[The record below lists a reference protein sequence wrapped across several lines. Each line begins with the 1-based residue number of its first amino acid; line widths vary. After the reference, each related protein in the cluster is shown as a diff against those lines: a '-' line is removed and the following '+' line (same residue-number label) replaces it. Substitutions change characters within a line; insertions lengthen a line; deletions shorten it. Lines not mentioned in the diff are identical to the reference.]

1 MKKIL
6 LALALCLV
14 LCVSLLGCGKKM
26 TGADYLF
33 DSLDN
38 LTTSVQ
44 NKKLDKFTANTAS
57 GAEATIGIA
66 DANALVSLIGTGISG
81 LPTLENITL
90 TSKVKG
96 ETQAFELGV
105 TMNDKPYAMSLI
117 GNADQL
123 VLVTDMLSKNY
134 GVTVEELRT
143 MFADSP
149 AADVPDSFGATQN
162 ALEAQAALERYLDL
176 LETTLRD
183 KVEFTLTENGK
194 NVVVNFALTP
204 ENAADVCAALYA
216 EAKEDSFVEKL
227 LQTSGV
233 DADAFTDAFFAKS
246 AEEVRTEV
254 LNTLTDG
261 GFTANFAAEIV
272 RKGEQL
278 VALNGDI
285 TANDETVKFGISS
298 TEDGIHAVLE
308 ADDDT
313 IEVSVAAKDNLF
325 RLDFAAALDDSTVV
339 LQAAFENGVGNFKYS
354 MDDGSTDID
363 VAVDMTY
370 TLTDKTLDAK
380 IGSITISGQTIDLTG
395 TGVTLHIGGEFTM
408 PEMPAEY
415 TSVADFGDAEWQAVV
430 TDLLTK
436 NPELLTLAMSM
447 MQ

>member
-6 LALALCLV
+6 LALALCLA
-14 LCVSLLGCGKKM
+14 LCVSLLGCGEKK

-38 LTTSVQ
+38 LSTSVQ
-44 NKKLDKFTANTAS
+44 NKKLDKFAANTAS
-57 GAEATIGIA
+57 GREAAIGIA
-66 DANALVSLIGTGISG
+66 DANALVSLIGTGVSG

-134 GVTVEELRT
+134 GITVEEFRT
-143 MFADSP
+143 MLAGNV
-149 AADVPDSFGATQN
+149 AAEALDSFGVTQD
-162 ALEAQAALERYLDL
+162 ALETQAAFERYLDL

-216 EAKEDSFVEKL
+216 EAKEDSFIEKL

-233 DADAFTDAFFAKS
+233 ETDALFAMS
-246 AEEVRTEV
+246 AEEVRTAV

-272 RKGEQL
+272 KKSEQL

-285 TANDETVKFGISS
+285 TANGETAKFGISS
-298 TEDGIHAVLE
+298 TEDGVHAVLE

-325 RLDFAAALDDSTVV
+325 RMDFAAAIDDSTVV
-339 LQAAFENGVGNFKYS
+339 LQVAFENGVGNCKFS
-354 MDDGSTDID
+354 MDDSSTSVDA
-363 VAVDMTY
+363 AVDMTY
-370 TLTDKTLDAK
+370 TLTDKALDVK
-380 IGSITISGQTIDLTG
+380 IGSITISGQTIDLSDA
-395 TGVTLHIGGEFTM
+395 GVTLHVGGEFTM

-436 NPELLTLAMSM
+436 NPELLTLLMGM

>member
-6 LALALCLV
+6 LALALCLA
-14 LCVSLLGCGKKM
+14 LCVSLLGCGEKK

-38 LTTSVQ
+38 LSTSVQ
-44 NKKLDKFTANTAS
+44 NKKLDKFAANTAS
-57 GAEATIGIA
+57 GREAAIGIA
-66 DANALVSLIGTGISG
+66 DANALVSLIGTGVSG

-134 GVTVEELRT
+134 GITVEEIRT
-143 MFADSP
+143 MLAGNV
-149 AADVPDSFGATQN
+149 AAEALDSFGATQN
-162 ALEAQAALERYLDL
+162 ALETQAALERYLDL

-183 KVEFTLTENGK
+183 KVEFVLAENGK

-216 EAKEDSFVEKL
+216 EAKEDSFIEKL

-233 DADAFTDAFFAKS
+233 ETDALFAMS

-285 TANDETVKFGISS
+285 TANGETAKFGISS
-298 TEDGIHAVLE
+298 TEDGVHAVLE

-325 RLDFAAALDDSTVV
+325 RMDFAAAIDDSTVV
-339 LQAAFENGVGNFKYS
+339 LQAAFENGIGNCRYS

-370 TLTDKTLDAK
+370 TLTDKTLDVK
-380 IGSITISGQTIDLTG
+380 IGSITISGQTIDLSDA
-395 TGVTLHIGGEFTM
+395 GVTLHVGGEFTM

>member
-6 LALALCLV
+6 LALTLCFVLCL
-14 LCVSLLGCGKKM
+14 SLLGCGEKK

-38 LTTSVQ
+38 LTATVQ
-44 NKKLDKFTANTAS
+44 NKKLDKFAANMAS
-57 GAEATIGIA
+57 GTEATIGIA

-81 LPTLENITL
+81 LPTLENITI

-143 MFADSP
+143 KFADSP

-183 KVEFTLTENGK
+183 KTEFTLTENGK

-204 ENAADVCAALYA
+204 ESAADVCAALYA
-216 EAKEDSFVEKL
+216 EAKEDSFIIEKVL
-227 LQTSGV
+227 RGGN
-233 DADAFTDAFFAKS
+233 TDVLFAMS
-246 AEEVRTEV
+246 AEDMRTEV

-272 RKGEQL
+272 KKGEKL
-278 VALNGDI
+278 IALNGDI
-285 TANDETVKFGISS
+285 TANGETAKFGISA
-298 TEDGIHAVLE
+298 TEDGVHAVFE
-308 ADDDT
+308 ADSDT

-325 RLDFAAALDDSTVV
+325 RFDSAAALDDSTFV

-380 IGSITISGQTIDLTG
+380 IGSITISGQTIDLSDA
-395 TGVTLHIGGEFTM
+395 GVTLHVGGEFTM
-408 PEMPAEY
+408 PDMPAEY
-415 TSVADFGDAEWQAVV
+415 TSVADFGEEEWQAIV

-436 NPELLTLAMSM
+436 NPELLTLLMGM

>member
-6 LALALCLV
+6 LALALCFA
-14 LCVSLLGCGKKM
+14 LCVSLLGCGEKK

-38 LTTSVQ
+38 LSTSVQ
-44 NKKLDKFTANTAS
+44 NKKLDKFAANTAS
-57 GAEATIGIA
+57 GAEVTIGIA
-66 DANALVSLIGTGISG
+66 DANALVSLIGTGVSG

-134 GVTVEELRT
+134 GITVEEIRT
-143 MFADSP
+143 MLAGNV
-149 AADVPDSFGATQN
+149 AAEALDSFGATQN
-162 ALEAQAALERYLDL
+162 ALETQAALERYLDL

-183 KVEFTLTENGK
+183 KVEFVLAENGK

-216 EAKEDSFVEKL
+216 EAKEDSFIEKL

-233 DADAFTDAFFAKS
+233 ETDALFAMS

-272 RKGEQL
+272 KKGEQL

-285 TANDETVKFGISS
+285 TANGETAKFGISS
-298 TEDGIHAVLE
+298 TEDGVHAVLE

-325 RLDFAAALDDSTVV
+325 RMDFAAAIDDSTVV
-339 LQAAFENGVGNFKYS
+339 LQVAFENGIGNCRYS

-363 VAVDMTY
+363 AAVDMTY
-370 TLTDKTLDAK
+370 TLTDKTLDVK
-380 IGSITISGQTIDLTG
+380 IGSITISGQTIDLSDA
-395 TGVTLHIGGEFTM
+395 GVTLHVGGEFTM

>member
-6 LALALCLV
+6 LALALCLA
-14 LCVSLLGCGKKM
+14 LCVSLLGCGEKK

-38 LTTSVQ
+38 LSTSVQ
-44 NKKLDKFTANTAS
+44 NKKLDKFAANTAS
-57 GAEATIGIA
+57 GREAAIGIA
-66 DANALVSLIGTGISG
+66 DANALVSLIGTGVSG

-134 GVTVEELRT
+134 GITVEEIRT
-143 MFADSP
+143 MLAGNV
-149 AADVPDSFGATQN
+149 AAEALDSFGATQD
-162 ALEAQAALERYLDL
+162 ALETQAALERYLDL

-183 KVEFTLTENGK
+183 KVEFVLAENGK
-194 NVVVNFALTP
+194 NAVVNFALTP

-216 EAKEDSFVEKL
+216 EAKEDSFIEKL

-233 DADAFTDAFFAKS
+233 ETDALFAMS

-285 TANDETVKFGISS
+285 TANGETAKFGISS
-298 TEDGIHAVLE
+298 TEDGVHAVLE

-339 LQAAFENGVGNFKYS
+339 LQAAFENGIGNCRYS

-370 TLTDKTLDAK
+370 TLTDKTLDVK
-380 IGSITISGQTIDLTG
+380 IGSITISGQAIDLSDA
-395 TGVTLHIGGEFTM
+395 GVTLHVGGEFTM

>member
-6 LALALCLV
+6 LALALCLA
-14 LCVSLLGCGKKM
+14 LCVSLLGCGEKK

-38 LTTSVQ
+38 LSTSVQ
-44 NKKLDKFTANTAS
+44 NKKLDKFAANTAS
-57 GAEATIGIA
+57 GREAAIGIA
-66 DANALVSLIGTGISG
+66 DANALVSLIGTGVSG

-134 GVTVEELRT
+134 GITVEEIRT
-143 MFADSP
+143 MLAGNV
-149 AADVPDSFGATQN
+149 AAEALDSFGATQN
-162 ALEAQAALERYLDL
+162 ALETQAALERYLDL

-183 KVEFTLTENGK
+183 KVEFVLAENGK
-194 NVVVNFALTP
+194 NAVVNFALTP

-216 EAKEDSFVEKL
+216 EAKEDSFIEKL

-233 DADAFTDAFFAKS
+233 ETDAFFAMS

-272 RKGEQL
+272 KKGEQL

-285 TANDETVKFGISS
+285 TANGETAKFGISS
-298 TEDGIHAVLE
+298 TEDGVHAVLE

-325 RLDFAAALDDSTVV
+325 RMDFAAAIDDSTVV
-339 LQAAFENGVGNFKYS
+339 LQVAFENGIGNCRYS

-370 TLTDKTLDAK
+370 TLTDKTLDVK
-380 IGSITISGQTIDLTG
+380 IGSITISGQTIDLSDA
-395 TGVTLHIGGEFTM
+395 GVTLHVGGEFTM

>member
-6 LALALCLV
+6 LALALCLA
-14 LCVSLLGCGKKM
+14 LCVSLLGCGEKK

-38 LTTSVQ
+38 LSTSVQ
-44 NKKLDKFTANTAS
+44 NKKLDKFAANTAS
-57 GAEATIGIA
+57 GREAAIGIA
-66 DANALVSLIGTGISG
+66 DANALVSLIGTGVSG

-134 GVTVEELRT
+134 GITMEEIRT
-143 MFADSP
+143 MLAGNV
-149 AADVPDSFGATQN
+149 AAEALDSFGATQN
-162 ALEAQAALERYLDL
+162 ALETQAALERYLDL

-183 KVEFTLTENGK
+183 KVEFVLAENGK

-233 DADAFTDAFFAKS
+233 ETDALFAMS

-285 TANDETVKFGISS
+285 TANGETAKFGISS
-298 TEDGIHAVLE
+298 TEDGVHAVLE

-339 LQAAFENGVGNFKYS
+339 LQAAFENGIGNCRYS

-370 TLTDKTLDAK
+370 TLTDKTLDVK
-380 IGSITISGQTIDLTG
+380 IGSITISGQTIDLSDA
-395 TGVTLHIGGEFTM
+395 GVTLHVGGEFTM

>member
-6 LALALCLV
+6 LALALCLA
-14 LCVSLLGCGKKM
+14 LCVSLLGCGEKK

-38 LTTSVQ
+38 LSTSVQ
-44 NKKLDKFTANTAS
+44 NKKLDKFAANTAS

-66 DANALVSLIGTGISG
+66 DANALVSLIGTGVSG

-105 TMNDKPYAMSLI
+105 TMNDKPYAMCFI

-123 VLVTDMLSKNY
+123 VLVTEMLSKNY
-134 GVTVEELRT
+134 GITVEEIRT
-143 MFADSP
+143 MLAGNV
-149 AADVPDSFGATQN
+149 AAEALDSFGATQN
-162 ALEAQAALERYLDL
+162 ALETQAALERYLDL

-183 KVEFTLTENGK
+183 KVEFVLAENGK

-216 EAKEDSFVEKL
+216 EAKEDSFIEKL

-233 DADAFTDAFFAKS
+233 ETDALFAMS

-285 TANDETVKFGISS
+285 TANGETAKFGISS
-298 TEDGIHAVLE
+298 TEDGVHAVLE

-325 RLDFAAALDDSTVV
+325 RLDFAAAIDDSTVV
-339 LQAAFENGVGNFKYS
+339 LQVAFENGIGNCRYS

-370 TLTDKTLDAK
+370 TLTDKTLDVK
-380 IGSITISGQTIDLTG
+380 IGSITISGQTIDLSDA
-395 TGVTLHIGGEFTM
+395 GVTLHVGGEFTM

>member
-6 LALALCLV
+6 LALALCLA
-14 LCVSLLGCGKKM
+14 LCVSLLGCGEKK

-38 LTTSVQ
+38 LSTSVQ
-44 NKKLDKFTANTAS
+44 NKKLDKFAANTAS
-57 GAEATIGIA
+57 GREAAIGIA
-66 DANALVSLIGTGISG
+66 DANALVSLIGTGVSG

-134 GVTVEELRT
+134 GITVEEIRT
-143 MFADSP
+143 MLAGNV
-149 AADVPDSFGATQN
+149 AAEALDSFGATQN
-162 ALEAQAALERYLDL
+162 ALETQAALERYLDL

-183 KVEFTLTENGK
+183 KVEFVLAENGK

-216 EAKEDSFVEKL
+216 EAKEDSFIEKL

-233 DADAFTDAFFAKS
+233 ETDALFAMS

-272 RKGEQL
+272 RNGEQL

-285 TANDETVKFGISS
+285 TANGETAKFGISS
-298 TEDGIHAVLE
+298 TEDGVHAVLE

-325 RLDFAAALDDSTVV
+325 RMDFAAAIDDSTVV
-339 LQAAFENGVGNFKYS
+339 LQAAFENGIGNCRYS

-363 VAVDMTY
+363 VTVDMTY
-370 TLTDKTLDAK
+370 TLTDKTLDVK
-380 IGSITISGQTIDLTG
+380 IGSITISGQTIDLSDA
-395 TGVTLHIGGEFTM
+395 GVTLHVGGEFTM

>member
-6 LALALCLV
+6 LALALCLA
-14 LCVSLLGCGKKM
+14 LCVSLLGCGEKK

-38 LTTSVQ
+38 LSTSVQ
-44 NKKLDKFTANTAS
+44 NKKLDKFAANTAS
-57 GAEATIGIA
+57 GREAAIGIA
-66 DANALVSLIGTGISG
+66 DANALVSLIGTGVSG

-134 GVTVEELRT
+134 GITVEEIRT
-143 MFADSP
+143 MLAGNV
-149 AADVPDSFGATQN
+149 AAEALDSFGATQN
-162 ALEAQAALERYLDL
+162 ALETQAALERYLDL
-176 LETTLRD
+176 LESTLRD
-183 KVEFTLTENGK
+183 KVEFVLAENGK

-216 EAKEDSFVEKL
+216 EAKEDSFIEKL

-233 DADAFTDAFFAKS
+233 ETDALFAMS

-285 TANDETVKFGISS
+285 TANGETAKFGISS
-298 TEDGIHAVLE
+298 TEDGVHAVLE

-325 RLDFAAALDDSTVV
+325 RMDFAAAIDDSTVV
-339 LQAAFENGVGNFKYS
+339 LQVAFENGIGNCKFS
-354 MDDGSTDID
+354 MDDSSTDID

-370 TLTDKTLDAK
+370 TLTDKTLDVK
-380 IGSITISGQTIDLTG
+380 IGSITISGQTIDLSDA
-395 TGVTLHIGGEFTM
+395 GVTLHVGGEFTM

>member
-6 LALALCLV
+6 LALALCLA
-14 LCVSLLGCGKKM
+14 LCVSLLGCGEKK

-38 LTTSVQ
+38 LSTSVQ
-44 NKKLDKFTANTAS
+44 NKKLDKFAANTAS

-66 DANALVSLIGTGISG
+66 DANALVSLIGTGVSG

-134 GVTVEELRT
+134 GITVEEIRT
-143 MFADSP
+143 MLAGNV
-149 AADVPDSFGATQN
+149 AAEALDSFGATQN
-162 ALEAQAALERYLDL
+162 ALETQAALERYLDL

-183 KVEFTLTENGK
+183 KVEFVLAENGK
-194 NVVVNFALTP
+194 NAVVNFALTP

-216 EAKEDSFVEKL
+216 EAKEDSFIEKL

-233 DADAFTDAFFAKS
+233 ETDALFAMS

-285 TANDETVKFGISS
+285 TANGETAKFGISS
-298 TEDGIHAVLE
+298 TEDGVHAVLE

-325 RLDFAAALDDSTVV
+325 RMDFAAAIDDSTVV
-339 LQAAFENGVGNFKYS
+339 LQVAFENGIGNCRYS

-370 TLTDKTLDAK
+370 TLTDKTLDVK
-380 IGSITISGQTIDLTG
+380 IGSITISGQTIDLSDA
-395 TGVTLHIGGEFTM
+395 GVTLHVGGEFTM

>member
-6 LALALCLV
+6 LALALCLA
-14 LCVSLLGCGKKM
+14 LCVSLLGCGEKK

-38 LTTSVQ
+38 LSTSVQ
-44 NKKLDKFTANTAS
+44 NKKLDKFAANTAS
-57 GAEATIGIA
+57 GREAAIGIA
-66 DANALVSLIGTGISG
+66 DANALVSLIGTGVSG

-134 GVTVEELRT
+134 GITVEEIRT
-143 MFADSP
+143 MLAGNV
-149 AADVPDSFGATQN
+149 AAEALDSFGATQN
-162 ALEAQAALERYLDL
+162 ALETQAALERYLDL

-183 KVEFTLTENGK
+183 KVEFVLAENGK
-194 NVVVNFALTP
+194 NAVVNFALTP

-216 EAKEDSFVEKL
+216 EAKEDSFIEKL

-233 DADAFTDAFFAKS
+233 ETDAFFAMS

-272 RKGEQL
+272 KKGEQL

-285 TANDETVKFGISS
+285 TANGETAKFGISS
-298 TEDGIHAVLE
+298 TEDGVHAVLE

-325 RLDFAAALDDSTVV
+325 RLDFAAAIDDSTVV
-339 LQAAFENGVGNFKYS
+339 LQVAFENGIGNCKFS
-354 MDDGSTDID
+354 MDDGSTSVDA
-363 VAVDMTY
+363 AVDMTY
-370 TLTDKTLDAK
+370 TLTDKTLDVK
-380 IGSITISGQTIDLTG
+380 IGSITISGQTIDLSDA
-395 TGVTLHIGGEFTM
+395 GVTLHVGGEFTM

>member
-14 LCVSLLGCGKKM
+14 LCVSLLGCGEKK

-38 LTTSVQ
+38 LSTSVQ
-44 NKKLDKFTANTAS
+44 NKKLDKFAANTAS
-57 GAEATIGIA
+57 GREAAIGIA
-66 DANALVSLIGTGISG
+66 DANALVSLIGTGVSG

-134 GVTVEELRT
+134 GITVEEIRT
-143 MFADSP
+143 MLAGNM
-149 AADVPDSFGATQN
+149 AAEALDSFGATQN
-162 ALEAQAALERYLDL
+162 ALETQAALERYLDL

-183 KVEFTLTENGK
+183 KVEFVLAENGK
-194 NVVVNFALTP
+194 NAVVNFALTP

-216 EAKEDSFVEKL
+216 EAKEDSFIEKL

-233 DADAFTDAFFAKS
+233 ETDALFAMS

-272 RKGEQL
+272 KKGEQL

-285 TANDETVKFGISS
+285 TANGETAKFGISS
-298 TEDGIHAVLE
+298 TEDGVHAVLE

-325 RLDFAAALDDSTVV
+325 RMDFAAALDDSTVV
-339 LQAAFENGVGNFKYS
+339 LQVAFENGIGNCRYS

-370 TLTDKTLDAK
+370 TLTDKTLDVK
-380 IGSITISGQTIDLTG
+380 IGSITISGQTIDLSDA
-395 TGVTLHIGGEFTM
+395 GVTLHVGGEFTM

-415 TSVADFGDAEWQAVV
+415 TSVADFGDAEWQAAV

>member
-6 LALALCLV
+6 LALALCLA
-14 LCVSLLGCGKKM
+14 LCVSLLGCGEKK

-38 LTTSVQ
+38 LSTSVQ
-44 NKKLDKFTANTAS
+44 NKKLDKFAANTAS
-57 GAEATIGIA
+57 GREAAIGIA
-66 DANALVSLIGTGISG
+66 DANALVSLIGTGVSG

-134 GVTVEELRT
+134 GITVEEIRT
-143 MFADSP
+143 MLAGNV
-149 AADVPDSFGATQN
+149 AAEALDSFGATQN
-162 ALEAQAALERYLDL
+162 ALETQAALERYLDL

-183 KVEFTLTENGK
+183 KVEFVLAENGK

-216 EAKEDSFVEKL
+216 EAKEDSFIEKL

-233 DADAFTDAFFAKS
+233 ETDALFAMS

-285 TANDETVKFGISS
+285 TANGETAKFGISS
-298 TEDGIHAVLE
+298 TEDGVHAVLE

-325 RLDFAAALDDSTVV
+325 RLDFAAAMDESTVV
-339 LQAAFENGVGNFKYS
+339 LQVAFENGIGNCKFS
-354 MDDGSTDID
+354 MDDGSTSVDA
-363 VAVDMTY
+363 AVDMTY
-370 TLTDKTLDAK
+370 TLTDKTLDVK
-380 IGSITISGQTIDLTG
+380 IGSITISGQTIDLSDA
-395 TGVTLHIGGEFTM
+395 GVTLHVGGEFTM

>member
-6 LALALCLV
+6 LALALCLA
-14 LCVSLLGCGKKM
+14 LCVSLLGCGEKK

-38 LTTSVQ
+38 LSTSVQ
-44 NKKLDKFTANTAS
+44 NKKLDKFAANTAS

-66 DANALVSLIGTGISG
+66 DANALVSLIGTGVSG

-134 GVTVEELRT
+134 GITVEEIRT
-143 MFADSP
+143 MLAGNV
-149 AADVPDSFGATQN
+149 AAEALDSFGATQN
-162 ALEAQAALERYLDL
+162 ALETQAALERYLDL

-183 KVEFTLTENGK
+183 KVEFVLAENGK

-216 EAKEDSFVEKL
+216 EAKEDSFIEKL

-233 DADAFTDAFFAKS
+233 ETDALFAMS

-272 RKGEQL
+272 KKGEQL

-285 TANDETVKFGISS
+285 TANGETAKFGISS
-298 TEDGIHAVLE
+298 TEDGVHAVLE

-325 RLDFAAALDDSTVV
+325 RMDFAAAIDDSTVV
-339 LQAAFENGVGNFKYS
+339 LQVAFENGIGNCKFS
-354 MDDGSTDID
+354 MDDSSTSVDA
-363 VAVDMTY
+363 AVDMTY
-370 TLTDKTLDAK
+370 TLTDKTLDVK
-380 IGSITISGQTIDLTG
+380 IGSITISGQTIDLSDA
-395 TGVTLHIGGEFTM
+395 GVTLHVGGEFTM

>member
-6 LALALCLV
+6 LALALCLA
-14 LCVSLLGCGKKM
+14 LCVSLLGCGEKK

-38 LTTSVQ
+38 LSTSVQ
-44 NKKLDKFTANTAS
+44 NKKLDKFAANTAS
-57 GAEATIGIA
+57 GREAAIGIA
-66 DANALVSLIGTGISG
+66 DANALVSLIGTGVSG

-134 GVTVEELRT
+134 GITVEEIRT
-143 MFADSP
+143 MLAGNV
-149 AADVPDSFGATQN
+149 AAEALDSFGATQN
-162 ALEAQAALERYLDL
+162 ALETQAALERYLDL

-183 KVEFTLTENGK
+183 KVEFVLAENGK

-216 EAKEDSFVEKL
+216 EAKEDSFIEKL

-233 DADAFTDAFFAKS
+233 ETDALFAMS

-254 LNTLTDG
+254 LNTLTDS

-285 TANDETVKFGISS
+285 TANGETAKFGISS
-298 TEDGIHAVLE
+298 TEDGVHAVLE

-325 RLDFAAALDDSTVV
+325 RMDFAAAIDDSTVV
-339 LQAAFENGVGNFKYS
+339 LQAAFENGIGNCRYS

-370 TLTDKTLDAK
+370 TLTDKTLDVK
-380 IGSITISGQTIDLTG
+380 IGSITISGQTIDLSDA
-395 TGVTLHIGGEFTM
+395 GVTLHVGGEFTM

>member
-6 LALALCLV
+6 LALALCLA
-14 LCVSLLGCGKKM
+14 LCVSLLGCGEKK

-38 LTTSVQ
+38 LSTSVQ
-44 NKKLDKFTANTAS
+44 NKKLDKFAANTAS
-57 GAEATIGIA
+57 GREAAIGIA
-66 DANALVSLIGTGISG
+66 DANALVSLIGTGVSG

-134 GVTVEELRT
+134 GITVEEIRT
-143 MFADSP
+143 MLAGNV
-149 AADVPDSFGATQN
+149 AAEALDSFGATQN
-162 ALEAQAALERYLDL
+162 ALETQAALERYLDL

-183 KVEFTLTENGK
+183 KVEFVLAENGK

-216 EAKEDSFVEKL
+216 EAKEDSFIEKL

-233 DADAFTDAFFAKS
+233 ETDALFAMS
-246 AEEVRTEV
+246 AEEVRTAV

-285 TANDETVKFGISS
+285 TANGETAKFGISS
-298 TEDGIHAVLE
+298 TEDGVHAVLE

-325 RLDFAAALDDSTVV
+325 RMDFAAAIDDSTVV
-339 LQAAFENGVGNFKYS
+339 LQAAFENGIGNCRYS

-370 TLTDKTLDAK
+370 TLTDKTLDVK
-380 IGSITISGQTIDLTG
+380 IGSITISGQTIDLSDA
-395 TGVTLHIGGEFTM
+395 GVTLHVGGEFTM

>member
-6 LALALCLV
+6 LALALCLA
-14 LCVSLLGCGKKM
+14 LCVSLLGCGEKK

-38 LTTSVQ
+38 LSTSVQ
-44 NKKLDKFTANTAS
+44 NKKLDKFAANTAS
-57 GAEATIGIA
+57 GREAAIGIA
-66 DANALVSLIGTGISG
+66 DANALVSLIGTGVSG

-134 GVTVEELRT
+134 GITVEEIRT
-143 MFADSP
+143 MLAGNV
-149 AADVPDSFGATQN
+149 AAEALDSFGATQD
-162 ALEAQAALERYLDL
+162 ALETQAALERYLDL

-183 KVEFTLTENGK
+183 KVEFVLAENGK
-194 NVVVNFALTP
+194 NAVVNFALTP

-216 EAKEDSFVEKL
+216 EAKEDSFIEKL

-233 DADAFTDAFFAKS
+233 ETDALFAMS

-285 TANDETVKFGISS
+285 TANGETAKFGISS
-298 TEDGIHAVLE
+298 TEDGVHAVLE

-325 RLDFAAALDDSTVV
+325 RMDFAAALDDSTVV
-339 LQAAFENGVGNFKYS
+339 LQAAFENGIGNCRYS

-370 TLTDKTLDAK
+370 TLTDKTLDVK
-380 IGSITISGQTIDLTG
+380 IGSITISGHTFDLSDA
-395 TGVTLHIGGEFTM
+395 GVTLHVGGEFTM

>member
-6 LALALCLV
+6 LALALCLA
-14 LCVSLLGCGKKM
+14 LCVSLLGCGEKK

-38 LTTSVQ
+38 LSTSVQ
-44 NKKLDKFTANTAS
+44 NKKLDKFAANTAS
-57 GAEATIGIA
+57 GREAAIGIA
-66 DANALVSLIGTGISG
+66 DANALVSLIGTGVSG

-134 GVTVEELRT
+134 GITVEEIRT
-143 MFADSP
+143 MLAGNV
-149 AADVPDSFGATQN
+149 AAEALDSFGATQD
-162 ALEAQAALERYLDL
+162 AFETQAALERYLDL

-183 KVEFTLTENGK
+183 KVEFVLAENGK
-194 NVVVNFALTP
+194 NAVVNFALTP

-216 EAKEDSFVEKL
+216 EAKEDSFIEKL

-233 DADAFTDAFFAKS
+233 ETDALFAMS

-285 TANDETVKFGISS
+285 TANGETAKFGISS
-298 TEDGIHAVLE
+298 TEDGVHAVLE

-325 RLDFAAALDDSTVV
+325 RMDFAAAIDDSTVV
-339 LQAAFENGVGNFKYS
+339 LQVAFENGIGNCKFS
-354 MDDGSTDID
+354 MDDGSTSVDA
-363 VAVDMTY
+363 AVDMTY
-370 TLTDKTLDAK
+370 TLTDKTLDVK
-380 IGSITISGQTIDLTG
+380 IGSITISGQTIDLSDA
-395 TGVTLHIGGEFTM
+395 GVTLHVGGEFTM

>member
-14 LCVSLLGCGKKM
+14 LCVSLLGCGEKK

-38 LTTSVQ
+38 LSTSVQ
-44 NKKLDKFTANTAS
+44 NKKLDKFAANTAS
-57 GAEATIGIA
+57 GREAAIGIA
-66 DANALVSLIGTGISG
+66 DANALVSLIGTGVPG

-134 GVTVEELRT
+134 GITVEEIRT
-143 MFADSP
+143 MLAGNV
-149 AADVPDSFGATQN
+149 AAEALDSFGATQN
-162 ALEAQAALERYLDL
+162 ALETQAALERYLDL

-183 KVEFTLTENGK
+183 KVEFVLAENGK

-216 EAKEDSFVEKL
+216 EAKEDSFIEKL

-233 DADAFTDAFFAKS
+233 ETDALFAMS

-272 RKGEQL
+272 KKGEQL

-285 TANDETVKFGISS
+285 TANGETAKFGISS
-298 TEDGIHAVLE
+298 TEDGVHAVLE

-325 RLDFAAALDDSTVV
+325 RMDFAAAIDDSTVV
-339 LQAAFENGVGNFKYS
+339 LQAAFENGIGNCRYS

-370 TLTDKTLDAK
+370 TLTDKTLDVK
-380 IGSITISGQTIDLTG
+380 IGSITISGQTIDLSDA
-395 TGVTLHIGGEFTM
+395 GVTLHVGGEFTM

>member
-6 LALALCLV
+6 LALALCLA
-14 LCVSLLGCGKKM
+14 LCVSLLGCGEKK

-38 LTTSVQ
+38 LSTSVQ
-44 NKKLDKFTANTAS
+44 NKKLDKFAANTAS

-66 DANALVSLIGTGISG
+66 DANALVSLIGTGVSG

-134 GVTVEELRT
+134 GITVEEIRT
-143 MFADSP
+143 MLAGNV
-149 AADVPDSFGATQN
+149 AAEALDSFGATQN
-162 ALEAQAALERYLDL
+162 ALETQAALERYRDL

-183 KVEFTLTENGK
+183 KVEFVLAENGK

-216 EAKEDSFVEKL
+216 EAKEDSFIEKL

-233 DADAFTDAFFAKS
+233 ETDALFAMS

-285 TANDETVKFGISS
+285 TANGETAKFGISS
-298 TEDGIHAVLE
+298 TEDGVHAVLE

-325 RLDFAAALDDSTVV
+325 RLDFAAAIDDSTVV
-339 LQAAFENGVGNFKYS
+339 LQVAFENGVGHCKFS
-354 MDDGSTDID
+354 MDDSSTSVDA
-363 VAVDMTY
+363 AVDMTY
-370 TLTDKTLDAK
+370 TLTDKTLDVK
-380 IGSITISGQTIDLTG
+380 IGSITISGQTIDLSDA
-395 TGVTLHIGGEFTM
+395 GVTLHVGGEFTM

>member
-6 LALALCLV
+6 LCLA
-14 LCVSLLGCGKKM
+14 LCVSLLGCGEKK

-38 LTTSVQ
+38 LSTSVQ
-44 NKKLDKFTANTAS
+44 NKKLDKFAANTAS

-66 DANALVSLIGTGISG
+66 DANALVSLIGTGVSG

-105 TMNDKPYAMSLI
+105 TMNDKPYAMSFI
-117 GNADQL
+117 GNADRL

-134 GVTVEELRT
+134 GITVEEIRT
-143 MFADSP
+143 MLAGNV
-149 AADVPDSFGATQN
+149 AAEALDSFGAPQN
-162 ALEAQAALERYLDL
+162 ALETQAALERYLDL

-183 KVEFTLTENGK
+183 KVEFVLAENGK

-216 EAKEDSFVEKL
+216 EAKEDSFIEKL

-233 DADAFTDAFFAKS
+233 ETDALFAMS

-285 TANDETVKFGISS
+285 TANGETAKFGISS
-298 TEDGIHAVLE
+298 TEDGVHAVLE

-325 RLDFAAALDDSTVV
+325 RMDFAAAIDDSTVV
-339 LQAAFENGVGNFKYS
+339 LQAAFENGIGNCRYS

-370 TLTDKTLDAK
+370 TLTDKTLDVK
-380 IGSITISGQTIDLTG
+380 IGSITISGQTIDLSDA
-395 TGVTLHIGGEFTM
+395 GVTLHVGGEFTM

-415 TSVADFGDAEWQAVV
+415 TSVADFGDAEWQAV

>member
-6 LALALCLV
+6 LALALCLA
-14 LCVSLLGCGKKM
+14 LCVSLLGCGEKK

-38 LTTSVQ
+38 LSASVQ
-44 NKKLDKFTANTAS
+44 NKKLDKFAANTAS

-66 DANALVSLIGTGISG
+66 DANALVSLIGTGVSG

-134 GVTVEELRT
+134 GITVEEIRT
-143 MFADSP
+143 MLASNV
-149 AADVPDSFGATQN
+149 AAEALDSFGATQN
-162 ALEAQAALERYLDL
+162 ALETQAALERYRDL

-183 KVEFTLTENGK
+183 KVEFVLAENGK

-216 EAKEDSFVEKL
+216 EAKEDSFIEKL

-233 DADAFTDAFFAKS
+233 ETDALFAMS

-272 RKGEQL
+272 KKGEQL

-285 TANDETVKFGISS
+285 TANGETAKFGISS
-298 TEDGIHAVLE
+298 TEDGVHAVLE

-325 RLDFAAALDDSTVV
+325 RMDFAAAIDDSTVV
-339 LQAAFENGVGNFKYS
+339 LQVAFENGIGNCKFS
-354 MDDGSTDID
+354 MDDSSTSVDA
-363 VAVDMTY
+363 AVDMTY
-370 TLTDKTLDAK
+370 TLTDKTLDVK
-380 IGSITISGQTIDLTG
+380 IGSITISGQTIDLSDA
-395 TGVTLHIGGEFTM
+395 GVTLHVGGEFTM

>member
-6 LALALCLV
+6 LALALCLA
-14 LCVSLLGCGKKM
+14 LCVSLLGCGEKK

-38 LTTSVQ
+38 MSTSVQ
-44 NKKLDKFTANTAS
+44 NKKLDKFAANTAS
-57 GAEATIGIA
+57 GREAAIGIA
-66 DANALVSLIGTGISG
+66 DANALVSLIGTGVSG

-134 GVTVEELRT
+134 GITVEEIRT
-143 MFADSP
+143 MLAGNV
-149 AADVPDSFGATQN
+149 AAEALDSFGATQN
-162 ALEAQAALERYLDL
+162 ALETQAALERYLDL

-183 KVEFTLTENGK
+183 KVEFVLAENGK

-216 EAKEDSFVEKL
+216 EAKEDSFIEKL

-233 DADAFTDAFFAKS
+233 ETDALFAMS

-254 LNTLTDG
+254 LSTLTDG

-285 TANDETVKFGISS
+285 TANGETAKFGISS
-298 TEDGIHAVLE
+298 TEDGVHAVLE

-325 RLDFAAALDDSTVV
+325 RLDFAAAIDDSTVV
-339 LQAAFENGVGNFKYS
+339 LQVAFENGIGNCRYS

-370 TLTDKTLDAK
+370 TLTDKTLDVK
-380 IGSITISGQTIDLTG
+380 IGSITISGQAIDLSDA
-395 TGVTLHIGGEFTM
+395 GVTLHVGGEFTM

>member
-33 DSLDN
+33 DSFDN
-38 LTTSVQ
+38 LSTSVQ
-44 NKKLDKFTANTAS
+44 NKKLDKFAANTAS
-57 GAEATIGIA
+57 GREAAIGIA
-66 DANALVSLIGTGISG
+66 DANALVSLIGTGVSG

-134 GVTVEELRT
+134 GITVEEIRT
-143 MFADSP
+143 MLAGNV
-149 AADVPDSFGATQN
+149 AAEALDSFGATQN
-162 ALEAQAALERYLDL
+162 ALETQAALERYLDL

-204 ENAADVCAALYA
+204 ENAADVCATLYA

-233 DADAFTDAFFAKS
+233 DADAFFAMS

-254 LNTLTDG
+254 LNTLTDD

-325 RLDFAAALDDSTVV
+325 RLDFAAALDDSTVA
-339 LQAAFENGVGNFKYS
+339 LQAAFENGVGNCKYS

-380 IGSITISGQTIDLTG
+380 IGSITISGQTIDLSDVG
-395 TGVTLHIGGEFTM
+395 LTLHIGGDFTM

>member
-6 LALALCLV
+6 LALALCLA
-14 LCVSLLGCGKKM
+14 LCVSLLGCGEKK

-38 LTTSVQ
+38 LSTSVQ
-44 NKKLDKFTANTAS
+44 NKKLDKFAANTAS
-57 GAEATIGIA
+57 GREAAIGIA
-66 DANALVSLIGTGISG
+66 DANALVSLIGTGVSG

-134 GVTVEELRT
+134 GITVEEIRT
-143 MFADSP
+143 MLAGNV
-149 AADVPDSFGATQN
+149 AAEALDSFGAPQN
-162 ALEAQAALERYLDL
+162 ALETQAALERYLDL

-183 KVEFTLTENGK
+183 KVEFVLAENGK

-216 EAKEDSFVEKL
+216 EAKEDSFIEKL

-233 DADAFTDAFFAKS
+233 ETDALFAMS

-285 TANDETVKFGISS
+285 TANGETAKFGISS
-298 TEDGIHAVLE
+298 TEDGVHAVLE

-325 RLDFAAALDDSTVV
+325 RMDFAAAIDDSTVV
-339 LQAAFENGVGNFKYS
+339 LQVAFENGIGNCKFS
-354 MDDGSTDID
+354 MDDGSTSVDA
-363 VAVDMTY
+363 AVDMTY
-370 TLTDKTLDAK
+370 TLTDKTLDVK
-380 IGSITISGQTIDLTG
+380 IGSITISGQTIDLSDA
-395 TGVTLHIGGEFTM
+395 GVTLHVGGEFTM

>member
-6 LALALCLV
+6 LALALCLA
-14 LCVSLLGCGKKM
+14 LCVSLLGCGEKK

-38 LTTSVQ
+38 LSTSVQ
-44 NKKLDKFTANTAS
+44 NKKLDKFAANTAS
-57 GAEATIGIA
+57 GREAAIGIA
-66 DANALVSLIGTGISG
+66 DANALVSLIGTGVSG

-134 GVTVEELRT
+134 GITVEEIRT
-143 MFADSP
+143 MLAGNV
-149 AADVPDSFGATQN
+149 AAEALDSFGATQN
-162 ALEAQAALERYLDL
+162 ALETQAALERYLDL

-194 NVVVNFALTP
+194 NAVVNFALTP

-216 EAKEDSFVEKL
+216 EAKEDSFIEKL

-233 DADAFTDAFFAKS
+233 ETDALFAMS

-285 TANDETVKFGISS
+285 TANGETAKFGISS
-298 TEDGIHAVLE
+298 TEDGVHAVLE

-325 RLDFAAALDDSTVV
+325 RMDFAAALDDSTVV
-339 LQAAFENGVGNFKYS
+339 LQAAFENGIGNCRYS

-370 TLTDKTLDAK
+370 TLTDKTLDVK
-380 IGSITISGQTIDLTG
+380 IGSITISGQAIDLSDA
-395 TGVTLHIGGEFTM
+395 GVTLHVGGEFTM

>member
-6 LALALCLV
+6 LALALCLA
-14 LCVSLLGCGKKM
+14 LCVSLLGCGEKK

-38 LTTSVQ
+38 LSTSVQ
-44 NKKLDKFTANTAS
+44 NKKLDKFAANTAS

-134 GVTVEELRT
+134 GITVEEIRT
-143 MFADSP
+143 MLAGNV
-149 AADVPDSFGATQN
+149 AAEALDSFGATQN
-162 ALEAQAALERYLDL
+162 ALETQAALERYLDL

-183 KVEFTLTENGK
+183 KVEFVLAENGK
-194 NVVVNFALTP
+194 NAVVNFALTP

-216 EAKEDSFVEKL
+216 EAKEDSFIEKL

-233 DADAFTDAFFAKS
+233 ETDALFAMS

-285 TANDETVKFGISS
+285 TANGETAKFGISS
-298 TEDGIHAVLE
+298 TEDGVHAVLE

-325 RLDFAAALDDSTVV
+325 RMDFAAAIDDSTVV
-339 LQAAFENGVGNFKYS
+339 LQVAFENGIGNCKFS
-354 MDDGSTDID
+354 MDDGSTSVDA
-363 VAVDMTY
+363 AVDMTY
-370 TLTDKTLDAK
+370 TLTDKTLDVK
-380 IGSITISGQTIDLTG
+380 IGSITISGQTIDLSDA
-395 TGVTLHIGGEFTM
+395 GVTLHVGGEFTM

>member
-6 LALALCLV
+6 LALTLCFVLCL
-14 LCVSLLGCGKKM
+14 SLLGCGEKK

-38 LTTSVQ
+38 LTATVQ
-44 NKKLDKFTANTAS
+44 NKKLDKFAANTAS

-66 DANALVSLIGTGISG
+66 NANALISVIGEGVPG
-81 LPTLENITL
+81 LPTFENLTL

-105 TMNDKPYAMSLI
+105 TMNDKPYALSLV
-117 GNADQL
+117 GDKDQF

-134 GVTVEELRT
+134 GITMEELRT
-143 MFADSP
+143 MLAGNVASE
-149 AADVPDSFGATQN
+149 ALDSFGATQN

-176 LETTLRD
+176 LETTLRE
-183 KVEFTLTENGK
+183 KVEFVLAENGK
-194 NVVVNFALTP
+194 NVVVNFTLTP

-216 EAKEDSFVEKL
+216 EAKEDSFIIEKVL
-227 LQTSGV
+227 RGGN
-233 DADAFTDAFFAKS
+233 TDVLFAMS
-246 AEEVRTEV
+246 AEDVRTEV

-272 RKGEQL
+272 KKGEKL
-278 VALNGDI
+278 IALNGDI
-285 TANDETVKFGISS
+285 TANGETAKFGISS
-298 TEDGIHAVLE
+298 TEDGVHAVFE
-308 ADDDT
+308 ADSDT

-325 RLDFAAALDDSTVV
+325 RFDSAAALDDSTFV

-380 IGSITISGQTIDLTG
+380 IGSITISGQTIDLSDA
-395 TGVTLHIGGEFTM
+395 GVTLHVGSEFTM
-408 PEMPAEY
+408 PEIPAEY
-415 TSVADFGDAEWQAVV
+415 TSVADFGEEEWQAVV

-436 NPELLTLAMSM
+436 NPELLTLLMGM

>member
-1 MKKIL
+1 M
-6 LALALCLV
+6 
-14 LCVSLLGCGKKM
+14 
-26 TGADYLF
+26 
-33 DSLDN
+33 
-38 LTTSVQ
+38 Q
-44 NKKLDKFTANTAS
+44 NKKLDKFAANTAS
-57 GAEATIGIA
+57 GREAAIGIA
-66 DANALVSLIGTGISG
+66 DANALVSLIGTGVSG

-134 GVTVEELRT
+134 GITVEEIRT
-143 MFADSP
+143 MLAGNV
-149 AADVPDSFGATQN
+149 AAEALDSFGATQN
-162 ALEAQAALERYLDL
+162 ALETQAALERYLDL

-183 KVEFTLTENGK
+183 KVEFVLAENGK

-216 EAKEDSFVEKL
+216 EAKEDSFIEKL

-233 DADAFTDAFFAKS
+233 ETDALFAMS

-285 TANDETVKFGISS
+285 TANGETAKFGISS
-298 TEDGIHAVLE
+298 TEDGVHAVLE

-325 RLDFAAALDDSTVV
+325 RLDFAAAIDDSTVV
-339 LQAAFENGVGNFKYS
+339 LQVAFENGIGNCKFS
-354 MDDGSTDID
+354 MDDGSTSVDA
-363 VAVDMTY
+363 AVDMTY
-370 TLTDKTLDAK
+370 TLTDKTLDVK
-380 IGSITISGQTIDLTG
+380 IGSITISGQTIDLSDA
-395 TGVTLHIGGEFTM
+395 GVTLHVGGEFTM

>member
-6 LALALCLV
+6 LALALCLA
-14 LCVSLLGCGKKM
+14 LCVSLLGCGEKK

-38 LTTSVQ
+38 LSTSVQ
-44 NKKLDKFTANTAS
+44 NKKLDKFAANTAS

-66 DANALVSLIGTGISG
+66 DANALVSLIGTGVSG

-134 GVTVEELRT
+134 GITVEEIRT
-143 MFADSP
+143 MLAGNV
-149 AADVPDSFGATQN
+149 AAEALDSFGATQN
-162 ALEAQAALERYLDL
+162 ALETQAALERYLDL

-183 KVEFTLTENGK
+183 KVEFVLAENGK
-194 NVVVNFALTP
+194 NAVVNFALTP

-216 EAKEDSFVEKL
+216 EAKEDSFIEKL

-233 DADAFTDAFFAKS
+233 ETDALFAMS

-285 TANDETVKFGISS
+285 TANGETAKFGISS
-298 TEDGIHAVLE
+298 TEDGVHAVLE

-325 RLDFAAALDDSTVV
+325 RMDFAAAIDDSTVV
-339 LQAAFENGVGNFKYS
+339 LQVAFENGIGNCKFS
-354 MDDGSTDID
+354 MDDSSTSVDA
-363 VAVDMTY
+363 AVDMTY
-370 TLTDKTLDAK
+370 TLTDKTLDVK
-380 IGSITISGQTIDLTG
+380 IGSITISGQTIDLSDA
-395 TGVTLHIGGEFTM
+395 GVTLHVGGEFTM

-430 TDLLTK
+430 TDLFTK

>member
-6 LALALCLV
+6 LALALCLA
-14 LCVSLLGCGKKM
+14 LCVSLLGCGEKK

-38 LTTSVQ
+38 LSTSVQ
-44 NKKLDKFTANTAS
+44 NKKLDKFAANTAS
-57 GAEATIGIA
+57 GREAAIGIA
-66 DANALVSLIGTGISG
+66 DANALVSLIGTGVSG

-134 GVTVEELRT
+134 GITVEEIRT
-143 MFADSP
+143 MLAGNV
-149 AADVPDSFGATQN
+149 AAEALDSFGATQN
-162 ALEAQAALERYLDL
+162 ALETQAALERYLDL

-183 KVEFTLTENGK
+183 KVEFVLAENGK
-194 NVVVNFALTP
+194 NAVVNFALTP

-216 EAKEDSFVEKL
+216 EAKEDSFIEKL

-233 DADAFTDAFFAKS
+233 ETDALFAMS

-285 TANDETVKFGISS
+285 TANGETAKFGISS
-298 TEDGIHAVLE
+298 TEDGVHAVLE

-325 RLDFAAALDDSTVV
+325 RMDFAAAIDDSTVV
-339 LQAAFENGVGNFKYS
+339 LQVAFENGIGNCRYS

-370 TLTDKTLDAK
+370 TLTDKTLDVK
-380 IGSITISGQTIDLTG
+380 IGSITISGQTIDLSDA
-395 TGVTLHIGGEFTM
+395 GVTLHVGGEFTM

>member
-6 LALALCLV
+6 LALALCLA
-14 LCVSLLGCGKKM
+14 LCVSLLGCGEKK

-38 LTTSVQ
+38 LSTSVQ
-44 NKKLDKFTANTAS
+44 NKKLDKFAANTAS

-66 DANALVSLIGTGISG
+66 DANALVSLIGTGVSG

-134 GVTVEELRT
+134 GITVEEIRT
-143 MFADSP
+143 MLAGNV
-149 AADVPDSFGATQN
+149 AAEALDSFGATQN
-162 ALEAQAALERYLDL
+162 ALETQAALERYLDL

-183 KVEFTLTENGK
+183 KVEFVLAENGK
-194 NVVVNFALTP
+194 NAVVNFALTP

-216 EAKEDSFVEKL
+216 EAKEDSFIEKL

-233 DADAFTDAFFAKS
+233 ETDALFAMS

-285 TANDETVKFGISS
+285 TANGETAKFGISS
-298 TEDGIHAVLE
+298 TEDGVHAVLE

-325 RLDFAAALDDSTVV
+325 RMDFAAAIDDSTVV
-339 LQAAFENGVGNFKYS
+339 LQAAFENGIGNCRYS

-370 TLTDKTLDAK
+370 TLTDKTLDVK
-380 IGSITISGQTIDLTG
+380 IGSITISGQTIDLSDA
-395 TGVTLHIGGEFTM
+395 GVTLHVGGEFTM